1 MKTHSYHRAEGNGP
15 TGRQG
20 GGSGSLSRPIR
31 DPEGFSL
38 IKAGRRFLLG
48 LQQIWIAI
56 RYHFFFRQLQLVRF
70 QQKTWVRL
78 SVLVLAFFYVLGK
91 DGAVSLIGG
100 LFSSS
105 QGVGE
110 ELGMVHQVSRQAED
124 GAYFRNA
131 SVRQLEDTKVRAYIR
146 RFYKISKL
154 ESQKFGIPASVLM
167 AQAIS
172 ESWAGEHPAAV
183 EGNNHFGRPFSDRV
197 YPSAWENWRAHSL
210 WVARKYPELLQHGKD
225 YKRWARALQKT
236 DYRHQKRYSRT
247 LVGIIEKYHL
257 YTLDE

>member
-1 MKTHSYHRAEGNGP
+1 MKTNSYQRAGHNGTSGHRDGGP
-15 TGRQG
+15 GP
-20 GGSGSLSRPIR
+20 LSRPFR

-48 LQQIWIAI
+48 LQQIWIAL

-70 QQKTWVRL
+70 QQNTWVRL
-78 SVLVLAFFYVLGK
+78 TVLILAFFYVFGK
-91 DGAVSLIGG
+91 DGAGSLIGG

-105 QGVGE
+105 ESGGE
-110 ELGMVHQVSRQAED
+110 QLGIVQLTGQQATD

-131 SVRQLEDTKVRAYIR
+131 SARQLEDVKVRAYIR
-146 RFYKISKL
+146 RFDKISKL
-154 ESQKFGIPASVLM
+154 ESQKFGIPASVQM

-172 ESWAGEHPAAV
+172 ESWAGEHPAAQ
-183 EGNNHFGRPFSDRV
+183 EDNNHFGRPFSDRT

-210 WVARKYPELLQHGKD
+210 WIAREYPELIQNGKD
-225 YKRWARALQKT
+225 YKRWARALQRK
-236 DYRHQKRYSRT
+236 DYRHQKRYTKT
-247 LVGIIEKYHL
+247 LIGIIEKYHL